1 MLSPEGLY
9 IFRFAA
15 SGLRLSVCFSCYIKY
30 ESFTLF
36 VFLSLEKNI
45 FLNLMNYK
53 NSADIPSPFVGNSY
67 AIDHPIIVLS
77 VNN

>member
-45 FLNLMNYK
+45 FFKLNEL
-53 NSADIPSPFVGNSY
+53 
-67 AIDHPIIVLS
+67 
-77 VNN
+77 